1 MFTLS
6 DAWGAWGR
14 RFKSSRPDQLKK
26 PGILSQAFL
35 ISGDKEDFPPNQ
47 PADPSSG
54 GEASIRRCAK
64 PSQGFPY
71 ALFYVYGVN

>member
-1 MFTLS
+1 MGNDEIKHAVEALLFAS
-6 DAWGAWGR
+6 E
-14 RFKSSRPDQLKK
+14 K
-26 PGILSQAFL
+26 PLTAEQIKEAF
-35 ISGDKEDFPPNQ
+35 SASATK